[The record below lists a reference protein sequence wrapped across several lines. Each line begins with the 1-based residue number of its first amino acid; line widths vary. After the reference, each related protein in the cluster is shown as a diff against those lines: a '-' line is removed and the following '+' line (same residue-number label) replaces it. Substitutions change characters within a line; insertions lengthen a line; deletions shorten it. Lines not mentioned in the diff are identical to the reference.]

1 MMPEELLSKC
11 KSQKWEAIKV
21 VSGLKEGRGIFACRN
36 IKKGEFICNYGGKNV
51 TKSYADRKIMPFNKR
66 CEYLIELEEYTLE
79 GRILVYMDSDK
90 KKEKTFGQLIN
101 HSALHPNAEPKVY
114 SSKWNEL
121 DIVFISKRNIAKNE
135 QILWDYGKNY
145 SGVNDCV
152 ESCFRCEAK
161 KREKR
166 T

>member
-1 MMPEELLSKC
+1 ML
-11 KSQKWEAIKV
+11 
-21 VSGLKEGRGIFACRN
+21 N
-36 IKKGEFICNYGGKNV
+36 
-51 TKSYADRKIMPFNKR
+51 RKIMPFHKR

-101 HSALHPNAEPKVY
+101 HSASHPNAEPKVY

-121 DIVFISKRNIAKNE
+121 DIVFISKRNIAKNQ

-152 ESCFRCEAK
+152 ESCFKCEAK